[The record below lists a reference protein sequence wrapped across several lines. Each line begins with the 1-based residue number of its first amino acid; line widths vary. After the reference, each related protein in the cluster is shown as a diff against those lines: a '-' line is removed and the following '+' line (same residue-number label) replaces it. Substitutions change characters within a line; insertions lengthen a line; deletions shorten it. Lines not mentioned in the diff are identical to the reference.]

1 MITSRL
7 RLLLAVLLLTGL
19 QAGAQV
25 STYLFVQDSTT
36 YSPIN
41 GTVIGD
47 SLTDDQYFVDTAS
60 PLGGPLTSGP
70 GIPIGFTFGYAAGN
84 CDVFGISANGWIGIG
99 SGSVNLSN
107 TAPYFPLSTTAGG
120 NIIAG
125 FARNLAAQDGSRLEY
140 ATVGTAPDR
149 VLVVQW
155 TNYRKRGNVGDAF
168 NFQIRLYEGS
178 NNIEFVYGPVSCNI
192 NSSFVQVGMIGG
204 NSSDFN
210 LRASLGGGGWT
221 GTVSGVLNSATVTLN
236 QSELPP
242 DGLVFRFGA
251 PPPCTAPPVAG
262 NASASAVSVCP
273 NNFVTV
279 TLQNFSSGPGQSYQ
293 WESSTDNL
301 NWSPIVG
308 AISTAWNQTLLATT
322 WFRCV
327 LTCDGQ
333 SAASTAA
340 MVELNEPTLCYCTT
354 NLGGNCDPGS
364 YGFIDLV
371 KITGTPLINDNSG
384 CTGTIGL
391 YYTDYPDTGNYT
403 ATLLAGS
410 SYTLTVRSSFNAN
423 ESVWIDWDRNGTFDV
438 TEWYDLSRSATPNVA
453 DSVTIT
459 VPGWIFPGRTKMRVR
474 NRLASAPNSAIDAC
488 TQMAS
493 GETEDYTL
501 TLEDPTRLHPTATAQ
516 LLTVFPN
523 PARDVLFVQLPEQ
536 VFTGILSV
544 TDLSGRMLLSNA
556 IRRKGDG
563 LYHLNL
569 GDLPDGWYILH
580 LQSSY
585 EHRVSRFAR
594 IRE

>member
-1 MITSRL
+1 M
-7 RLLLAVLLLTGL
+7 
-19 QAGAQV
+19 
-25 STYLFVQDSTT
+25 
-36 YSPIN
+36 
-41 GTVIGD
+41 
-47 SLTDDQYFVDTAS
+47 
-60 PLGGPLTSGP
+60 
-70 GIPIGFTFGYAAGN
+70 
-84 CDVFGISANGWIGIG
+84 
-99 SGSVNLSN
+99 
-107 TAPYFPLSTTAGG
+107 
-120 NIIAG
+120 
-125 FARNLAAQDGSRLEY
+125 
-140 ATVGTAPDR
+140 VG
-149 VLVVQW
+149 
-155 TNYRKRGNVGDAF
+155 
-168 NFQIRLYEGS
+168 
-178 NNIEFVYGPVSCNI
+178 
-192 NSSFVQVGMIGG
+192 
-204 NSSDFN
+204 
-210 LRASLGGGGWT
+210 
-221 GTVSGVLNSATVTLN
+221 
-236 QSELPP
+236 
-242 DGLVFRFGA
+242 
-251 PPPCTAPPVAG
+251 
-262 NASASAVSVCP
+262 
-273 NNFVTV
+273 
-279 TLQNFSSGPGQSYQ
+279 
-293 WESSTDNL
+293 
-301 NWSPIVG
+301 
-308 AISTAWNQTLLATT
+308 
-322 WFRCV
+322 
-327 LTCDGQ
+327 
-333 SAASTAA
+333 
-340 MVELNEPTLCYCTT
+340 LNEPTLCYCTT

-501 TLEDPTRLHPTATAQ
+501 TLENPTRLHPTATAQ

-523 PARDVLFVQLPEQ
+523 PARDVLVVQLPEQ

-556 IRRKGDG
+556 IRREGDG
-563 LYHLNL
+563 LYPLNL

-580 LQSSY
+580 LQSSN

>member
-340 MVELNEPTLCYCTT
+340 MVGLNEPTLCYCTT

-501 TLEDPTRLHPTATAQ
+501 TLENPTRLHPTATAQ
-516 LLTVFPN
+516 L
-523 PARDVLFVQLPEQ
+523 
-536 VFTGILSV
+536 
-544 TDLSGRMLLSNA
+544 
-556 IRRKGDG
+556 
-563 LYHLNL
+563 
-569 GDLPDGWYILH
+569 
-580 LQSSY
+580 
-585 EHRVSRFAR
+585 
-594 IRE
+594 